1 MNFQAAQE
9 ALFRDLGLQS
19 STERIAWQVQE
30 VRDALNW
37 SVDRIMTRALYWY
50 TFVRTGSITIV
61 NGTSGYELGDDCL
74 MPLSF
79 WRQGEQPDSI
89 KFISAEEVDR
99 LGFRST
105 SSYSAQG
112 PAEQYSS
119 MQGRFTASKT
129 IVCSTISG
137 TLLTRSSGDSFATTD
152 IGKRVRINGEAPD
165 YYITAI
171 AATPNTATLDRGYVA
186 RASGEDPFAEVTTA
200 TTATVEVSPG
210 PVRKIEI
217 VPTPAT
223 GDTAYYRYARRWK
236 YLLANTDTP
245 DAIEEHFHWVWIV
258 GAKLQIKAF
267 LEKPDLYGIYK
278 GEFEQGI
285 TEMKA
290 RNMPTQ
296 DGPQARYEAAFTQSR
311 WPAGGNVDLTVYRR
325 GG

>member
-37 SVDRIMTRALYWY
+37 SIDRIMTRAMYWY

-105 SSYSAQG
+105 SAYSAQG

-119 MQGRFTASKT
+119 MQGRFTASKSMT
-129 IVCSTISG
+129 CTASAT
-137 TLLTRSSGDSFATTD
+137 TLTRTAGDLFASVD
-152 IGKRVRINGEAPD
+152 VGSRVRINGEAPD
-165 YYITAI
+165 YYITEI
-171 AATPNTATLDRGYVA
+171 TTTPSNTATLDRGYVA
-186 RASGEDPFAEVTTA
+186 RASGEDAFAEVTTGTVA
-200 TTATVEVSPG
+200 VEVSPG

-223 GDTAYYRYARRWK
+223 ADTAYYRYARRWK
-236 YLLANTDTP
+236 YMLANTDVP
-245 DAIEEHFHWVWIV
+245 DAIEEHFHWVWIT

-267 LEKPDLYGIYK
+267 LEKPELYGIYK
-278 GEFEQGI
+278 GEFEQGVS
-285 TEMKA
+285 EMKA